1 MQLIHNAALVAICCL
16 ISAAVL
22 LAELAVA
29 ARLDKRRIHGG
40 RRNHADNRYRS
51 NHQAHAL

>member
-1 MQLIHNAALVAICCL
+1 MQNLIHNLGLVALCGL

-29 ARLDKRRIHGG
+29 ARLDKRRIHA
-40 RRNHADNRYRS
+40 RRELTR
-51 NHQAHAL
+51 QM